1 MLEVVKKEDAFA
13 HDFDLGPLT
22 TVVKRN
28 GEKHPFDA
36 SKIVVA
42 LTKAGAATA
51 EFGFDDGAGY

>member
-1 MLEVVKKEDAFA
+1 MLEVVEKEDAFA

-42 LTKAGAATA
+42 LMEPQRPNSVLMKHV
-51 EFGFDDGAGY
+51 